1 MELVIA
7 AARERKFP
15 NRYIEALEHWL
26 PAVPATAGTRKLGD
40 IEWT

>member
-1 MELVIA
+1 VELVAA
-7 AARERKFP
+7 AAREWKFP
-15 NRYIEALEHWL
+15 EGYIEDLERWL